1 MATFKSILPYLLHVY
16 TGVAAYSLPSTS
28 TKVIQSRQLGSGT
41 LFGPI
46 TLPSVAISNISLT
59 LFNFGDE
66 VFDISSISI
75 FGDINDGGECNQA
88 EDAPADPETRPGS
101 TVVLGPAN
109 VPGSIS
115 FTDVQATLFN
125 FQDEVFDISSIS
137 VFGDINDGS
146 CPPPAV
152 V

>member
-1 MATFKSILPYLLHVY
+1 MTTLKFSLLYVPLLCSSVTYALP
-16 TGVAAYSLPSTS
+16 TMSTS
-28 TKVIQSRQLGSGT
+28 TPAMQSRQLDSRT

-46 TLPSVAISNISLT
+46 TLPSIQISNISLT

-75 FGDINDGGECNQA
+75 FGDVNDGGACNEA
-88 EDAPADPETRPGS
+88 ADAPAEAETRPGG

-109 VPGSIS
+109 LPVSIS
-115 FTDVQATLFN
+115 FTDLQVTLFN

-146 CPPPAV
+146 CPPAS
-152 V
+152 